1 MLQFWLLLHYING
14 HRYNSSPKGGESM
27 KSEYEIICKFDSCI
41 KNALEKELKY
51 RIRSEK
57 NHYKRYTSIY
67 ELSPLEENEIS
78 YSDEYPSLSF
88 GETLTTRLFDT
99 VIHNELLYEALLSI
113 KPHMRELLLLKYWGS
128 YTDEQ
133 VGEILN
139 MNRAAITRSKNNAL
153 FKLRK
158 IIEELSDNET

>member
-1 MLQFWLLLHYING
+1 
-14 HRYNSSPKGGESM
+14 M

-99 VIHNELLYEALLSI
+99 VIHDELLYEALLSI

-139 MNRAAITRSKNNAL
+139 MKRAAITRSKNNAL
-153 FKLRK
+153 LKLIK

>member
-1 MLQFWLLLHYING
+1 
-14 HRYNSSPKGGESM
+14 M

-67 ELSPLEENEIS
+67 EFSPLEENEIS
-78 YSDEYPSLSF
+78 YLDEYPSLSF

-99 VIHNELLYEALLSI
+99 VIHDELLYEALLSI

-153 FKLRK
+153 LKLRK